1 MKRLAIA
8 GGRVFDPEAGID
20 GLFDIIAMGGRVA
33 SIRPSTGDMDAFTG
47 DSWTLVDAT
56 GKLVLPGLIDIH
68 THLREPGFEYKE
80 TIASGVNAAAAGG
93 FTAILCMANTEPVN
107 DCASVTRYILNKA
120 ASASGVRVLPIGA
133 VSVGLKGEK
142 LSEMADLA
150 GAGCVAFSDDGLP
163 VVDGALMRRALE
175 YSLLFG
181 SSNRKGGGRSGF
193 PVISHAEDPSIAC
206 SGAMN
211 EGRMSTRLG
220 LPGIPNA
227 AEDSLVAR
235 DITLAELTG
244 AHLHIAHVSTRGA
257 VDLIRAAKARGV
269 RVTAEV
275 TPHHL
280 LLDDSAVEGF
290 STDAKMSPPLR
301 SAEDIEAV
309 REGLRDGTIEAI
321 ATDHAPHSPV
331 EKDIEFSNAANG
343 IIGLETALGLTLKL
357 VNDGV
362 LPLETAVRAL
372 TSGPAK
378 VMGLKMGQIKVGT
391 EADFTI
397 VDTER
402 EWTVDTKKLLSKSK
416 NTPFS
421 GWKLKG
427 AASHTIVGGEVIFS
441 LKD

>member
-33 SIRPSTGDMDAFTG
+33 SIRPSTGDMEAFSG
-47 DSWTLVDAT
+47 DGWTLVDAT

-80 TIASGVNAAAAGG
+80 TITSGVAAAAAGG

-120 ASASGVRVLPIGA
+120 AEALGVRVLPIGA

-181 SSNRKGGGRSGF
+181 KGGL

-211 EGRMSTRLG
+211 EGPTSTRLG
-220 LPGIPNA
+220 LPGIPSA

-235 DITLAELTG
+235 DIALAELTG

-257 VDLIRAAKARGV
+257 VELIRAARKRGV
-269 RVTAEV
+269 NVTSEV

-280 LLDDSAVEGF
+280 LLDDSAVDGF
-290 STDAKMSPPLR
+290 DTDAKMSPPLR
-301 SAEDIEAV
+301 SRDDIEAV
-309 REGLRDGTIEAI
+309 REGLIDGTIDAI

-331 EKDIEFSNAANG
+331 EKDIEFSSAANG
-343 IIGLETALGLTLKL
+343 IIGLETALALTLKL
-357 VNDGV
+357 VNEGI
-362 LPLETAVRAL
+362 LPLETAVKSL

-378 VMGLKMGQIKVGT
+378 VMGLAMGQVKIGT
-391 EADFTI
+391 DADFTV

-402 EWTVDTKKLLSKSK
+402 EWTVDPKKLLSKSK
-416 NTPFS
+416 NTPFA

-427 AASHTIVGGEVIFS
+427 MASHTIVAGEVVFT

>member
-33 SIRPSTGDMDAFTG
+33 SIRPSTGDMEAFSG
-47 DSWTLVDAT
+47 DGWTLVDAT

-80 TIASGVNAAAAGG
+80 TITSGVAAAAAGG

-120 ASASGVRVLPIGA
+120 AEALGVRVLPIGA

-142 LSEMADLA
+142 LSEMAELA

-181 SSNRKGGGRSGF
+181 KGGL

-211 EGRMSTRLG
+211 EGPTSTRLG
-220 LPGIPNA
+220 LPGIPSA

-235 DITLAELTG
+235 DIALAELTG

-257 VDLIRAAKARGV
+257 VELIRAARKRGV
-269 RVTAEV
+269 NVTSEV

-280 LLDDSAVEGF
+280 MLDDSAVDGF
-290 STDAKMSPPLR
+290 DTDAKMSPPLR
-301 SAEDIEAV
+301 SRDDIEAV
-309 REGLRDGTIEAI
+309 REGLIDGTIDAI

-331 EKDIEFSNAANG
+331 EKDIEFSSAANG
-343 IIGLETALGLTLKL
+343 IIGLETALALTLKL
-357 VNDGV
+357 VNEGI
-362 LPLETAVRAL
+362 LPLETAVKSL

-378 VMGLKMGQIKVGT
+378 VMGLAMGQVKIGT
-391 EADFTI
+391 DADFTV

-402 EWTVDTKKLLSKSK
+402 EWTVDPKKLLSKSK
-416 NTPFS
+416 NTPFA

-427 AASHTIVGGEVIFS
+427 MASHTIVAGEVVFT

>member
-1 MKRLAIA
+1 MKRLAVA
-8 GGRVFDPEAGID
+8 GGRVLDPDAGID
-20 GLFDIIAMGGRVA
+20 GLFDIIAMGGRIA
-33 SIRPSTGDMDAFTG
+33 SIRPSAGDMKAFSG
-47 DSWTLVDAT
+47 DGWTLVDAT

-80 TIASGVNAAAAGG
+80 TVGSGALAAAAGG

-120 ASASGVRVLPIGA
+120 SEACGVRVLPIGA

-142 LSEMADLA
+142 LSEMADMVN
-150 GAGCVAFSDDGLP
+150 AGCVAFSDDGLP
-163 VVDGALMRRALE
+163 VADGALMRKALE

-181 SSNRKGGGRSGF
+181 KGGL
-193 PVISHAEDPSIAC
+193 PVISHAEDPTIAC
-206 SGAMN
+206 SGDMN
-211 EGRMSTRLG
+211 EGHTSTRLG
-220 LPGIPNA
+220 LRGIPSA

-244 AHLHIAHVSTRGA
+244 ARLHIAHVSTRGA
-257 VDLIRAAKARGV
+257 VEFIRAARARGV
-269 RVTAEV
+269 RVTSEV

-280 LLDDSAVEGF
+280 LLDDSSVEGF
-290 STDAKMSPPLR
+290 DTDAKMSPPLR
-301 SAEDIEAV
+301 SIDDIEAV
-309 REGLRDGTIEAI
+309 REGLMDGTIDAI

-331 EKDIEFSNAANG
+331 EKDIEFSRAANG

-357 VNDGV
+357 VDEGV
-362 LPLETAVRAL
+362 LSLDTAVRSL

-378 VMGLKMGQIKVGT
+378 VMGLQMGRLKIG
-391 EADFTI
+391 ADADVTV
-397 VDTER
+397 VDTGS
-402 EWTVDTKKLLSKSK
+402 EWTVDPKKLLSKSK
-416 NTPFS
+416 NTPFA

-427 AASHTIVGGEVIFS
+427 RASETIVGGEVVFT